1 MAGILGALLLVI
13 GSVGLFSL
21 ILSFSVLVNGWAL
34 WLLWGWFM
42 VPLLSLPS
50 LTYFQSVGVGLVVS
64 YATYT
69 YVPSKEEDKENFF
82 LVVIV
87 RPLVAVLLGFVIKQF
102 I

>member
-1 MAGILGALLLVI
+1 MTDILAALLLVI
-13 GSVGLFSL
+13 GSIGLFSL

-50 LTYFQSVGVGLVVS
+50 LTLAQSIGVGMAVS
-64 YATYT
+64 YATYS
-69 YVPSKEEDKENFF
+69 YVPSKENDKGLFA
-82 LVVIV
+82 VVIV
-87 RPLVAVLLGFVIKQF
+87 RPLVAVLLGLIVKQF